1 MPVEFTSRNITV
13 TCRRSPGRLPLRW
26 RCRRPSAYRAKAPPC
41 GSRGDAADAT
51 LSATTIK
58 INLTG
63 DGTAAHWSTAAAQSA
78 EMGEVPTKAT
88 TRDRDMIRQALLRS
102 ARDQKC
108 ALSEL
113 LCCTHGRS
121 DAGPGIPWL
130 VTKDSTCELISS
142 DQEVIAGCPRL
153 QRLA

>member
-1 MPVEFTSRNITV
+1 V

-41 GSRGDAADAT
+41 GSRGDTADAT

-78 EMGEVPTKAT
+78 EEMGQVPTKAT

-108 ALSEL
+108 ALSES
-113 LCCTHGRS
+113 LCCTQGPS
-121 DAGPGIPWL
+121 DAGPGNPL
-130 VTKDSTCELISS
+130 VGHKRPNMRND
-142 DQEVIAGCPRL
+142 
-153 QRLA
+153 